1 MVHIRG
7 VAGQEGCDVL
17 AAGSQTVLQQRGKK
31 RPGLELIADAD
42 DLPAQAADIA
52 GVSATLRQV
61 SGLLRERGEQQAGIF
76 RLQALQDRDGAG

>member
-17 AAGSQTVLQQRGKK
+17 AAGSETVLQQRGKK

-42 DLPAQAADIA
+42 DLSARLPILP
-52 GVSATLRQV
+52 GVSATFRQV
-61 SGLLRERGEQQAGIF
+61 SGLLRERSEQQAGIF